1 MRLRSRKYAFVLNT
15 VWILK
20 FRIVSVRLRRHI
32 NAVMSELFYHLPL
45 VLGTFFIAGGV
56 KGVIGLGLPTVAMG
70 VLGTVMAPA
79 EAAALLLIPS
89 ALTNVWQMFSGARL
103 APLVHRLWPM
113 MAAVCVGTIL
123 GSGLISGNGGRYATG
138 ALGAAL
144 AAYAALGLS
153 GKRFHVPGRH
163 EKWLGPAI
171 GLTTGVVCGATGV
184 FVIPAV
190 PYLAALGLERDDLV
204 QALGLSFT
212 VSTIALA
219 AGLGWHHSL
228 PMQALGMSLL
238 ALVPA
243 LLGMAAGGAIRA
255 VVSPE
260 TFRFFLY
267 VGLLGLGGEI
277 LWRALSP

>member
-1 MRLRSRKYAFVLNT
+1 M
-15 VWILK
+15 
-20 FRIVSVRLRRHI
+20 SVARGEHI
-32 NAVMSELFYHLPL
+32 TAVMSELLHHLPL
-45 VLGTFFIAGGV
+45 ILSTFFVAGGV

-70 VLGTVMAPA
+70 VLGTVMVPA

-89 ALTNVWQMFSGARL
+89 ALTNVWQMISGPRL
-103 APLVHRLWPM
+103 APLLRRLWPM
-113 MAAVCVGTIL
+113 MATVCVGTLL
-123 GSGLISGNGGRYATG
+123 GSGLISGNGGRYATM

-144 AAYAALGLS
+144 AAYSVLGLS
-153 GKRFHVPGRH
+153 GKRFEVASRD
-163 EKWLGPAI
+163 EKWLGPMI
-171 GLTTGVVCGATGV
+171 GLSTGVICGATGV

-212 VSTIALA
+212 VSTFALA
-219 AGLGWHHSL
+219 IGLAWHHAL
-228 PMQALGMSLL
+228 PAQTLGVSLL

-255 VVSPE
+255 IVSPA
-260 TFRFFLY
+260 TFRFFFY

-277 LWRALSP
+277 LWRALSE